1 MASRIRFSQ
10 VSRLLSALILAL
22 VLCSAFV
29 LPVSAKNTAGAFPS
43 LNSFVES
50 VSNGDANTLRGV
62 YVQDLM
68 AFPIIQQPVDAPGF
82 VSQNNGQLTQF
93 NMAAQAGNVGL
104 LAHNYLAGNSFS
116 GLKSGDVVI
125 LVFGDGRTESFSV
138 TGVFQYQAL
147 DPNNMHSDFKDLQ
160 TQATMSAGQL
170 FDKVYRGE
178 RHVTFQTCIEGDGN
192 LSWGR
197 LFVIAE
203 PTTNDTVAPEYTYA
217 QSAYEWL
224 WGKK

>member
-1 MASRIRFSQ
+1 MASRIQRSQ
-10 VSRLLSALILAL
+10 VSRLLSALVLAL

-43 LNSFVES
+43 LNSFIES

-62 YVQDLM
+62 YVQDVM

-104 LAHNYLAGNSFS
+104 LAHNYLSGNSLS
-116 GLKSGDVVI
+116 ILKSSDVVT
-125 LVFGDGRTESFSV
+125 LVFGDGHTESFSV
-138 TGVFQYQAL
+138 TAVLQYQAL
-147 DPNNMHSDFKDLQ
+147 DPNNMHSEFKDLE
-160 TQATMSAGQL
+160 TQATLSAEQL
-170 FDKVYRGE
+170 FNKVYRGD

-203 PTTNDTVAPEYTYA
+203 PVTN
-217 QSAYEWL
+217 
-224 WGKK
+224 

>member
-1 MASRIRFSQ
+1 MASRIQLSQ
-10 VSRLLSALILAL
+10 ASRLLSAFVLAL
-22 VLCSAFV
+22 VLCSAFFS
-29 LPVSAKNTAGAFPS
+29 PVSAKNTAGAFPS
-43 LNSFVES
+43 LNSFVAS
-50 VSNGDANTLRGV
+50 VSNGDGNALRGV

-104 LAHNYLAGNSFS
+104 LAHNYLAGSSFS

-138 TGVFQYQAL
+138 TAVFQYQAL
-147 DPNNMHSDFKDLQ
+147 DPNNMHSEFRDLQ
-160 TQATMSAGQL
+160 TQSVLSAGQL

-203 PTTNDTVAPEYTYA
+203 PMTIDPATSGYTYT
-217 QSAYEWL
+217 QSAYEWS
-224 WGKK
+224 WGDR

>member
-10 VSRLLSALILAL
+10 VSRLSSALVLAL

-29 LPVSAKNTAGAFPS
+29 FPVSAKNIAGAFPS
-43 LNSFVES
+43 LNSFIES
-50 VSNGDANTLRGV
+50 VRNGDGNVLRGV

-68 AFPIIQQPVDAPGF
+68 AFPIIQQPVEAPGF

-104 LAHNYLAGNSFS
+104 LAHNYLAGSSFS

-125 LVFGDGRTESFSV
+125 LVFGDGHTESFSV

-147 DPNNMHSDFKDLQ
+147 DPNNMHSEFRDLQ
-160 TQATMSAGQL
+160 TQSIMSAGQL

-178 RHVTFQTCIEGDGN
+178 RHVTFQTCIEVNGN

-203 PTTNDTVAPEYTYA
+203 PMTIDAVTSGYTYT
-217 QSAYEWL
+217 QSAYEWST
-224 WGKK
+224 GDR